1 MCVCVRGGTQLV
13 EELVVHCA
21 LAPCATCPPRYQL
34 LLLLLHSRH
43 GRRDATLTPARKGI
57 PETSQVVQEL
67 SSLSNFSYFAQ
78 DLCFNKWLKVRGCLG
93 TTELH
98 FTLCLNK
105 GILLPIDNWTLI
117 TFYVEVV
124 LSRIIG
130 ISIRTLLSKNRA

>member
-1 MCVCVRGGTQLV
+1 MCACVRGGTQLV

-21 LAPCATCPPRYQL
+21 LAPCATCPPRYQ

-78 DLCFNKWLKVRGCLG
+78 DLCFNKWLKMTYDKCTAVQQMRHKSSVWS
-93 TTELH
+93 ELCTVYQ
-98 FTLCLNK
+98 FD
-105 GILLPIDNWTLI
+105 IA
-117 TFYVEVV
+117 Y
-124 LSRIIG
+124 
-130 ISIRTLLSKNRA
+130 ISLLSPAYS